1 MKIQYFKN
9 IVPTDVVWSDEVLL
23 ILLLPWQSV
32 SPTQEVSCA
41 IYLKILKWLDSTLK
55 GKWNTISSLKSDVI
69 LTHVEIQQMCLIAL
83 KSMSIYN
90 GIRNYILCLPEDPGP
105 QGWYKSEKK
114 QKHQAKFS

>member
-41 IYLKILKWLDSTLK
+41 IYLKILK
-55 GKWNTISSLKSDVI
+55 
-69 LTHVEIQQMCLIAL
+69 
-83 KSMSIYN
+83 
-90 GIRNYILCLPEDPGP
+90 
-105 QGWYKSEKK
+105 
-114 QKHQAKFS
+114 